1 MRLLCLT
8 WLLLCD
14 MICPSYTGVTKM
26 QRRQPNAQ
34 LHIDTIAHP
43 FPGIFA
49 FANALGNA
57 FYFWGYFYFW
67 RICGARQLNPV

>member
-1 MRLLCLT
+1 
-8 WLLLCD
+8 
-14 MICPSYTGVTKM
+14 M